1 MTFQDLRY
9 VKIDGVNP
17 LYLIVGKINRYF
29 DEYNRNKYF
38 TLVLTDE
45 SKEIMKKYEELWGK
59 IRDIIRSVTNNS
71 DSYIEKYMKINFNSV
86 DDLPSKKTL

>member
-1 MTFQDLRY
+1 MTIQDLRY

-17 LYLIVGKINRYF
+17 LYLIAGKINRYF
-29 DEYNRNKYF
+29 DENNRNKYL

-45 SKEIMKKYEELWGK
+45 SKEIMKKYEELQGK

-86 DDLPSKKTL
+86 DDLLSKKTL